1 MTTRKYFSSAF
12 LIDQRINSKLEQV
25 QSLRELATKATTT
38 LSDMPKGGSRNVTRM
53 SDIIAKMVDLEAEIN
68 REIDTLVDLKADIGL
83 KINTLSDA
91 RHRTVLE
98 LRYLCYKP
106 WNEIAD
112 TLGIEIHYA
121 YKLHAEA
128 IKKIALRE

>member
-1 MTTRKYFSSAF
+1 MTTKEYFSSAF
-12 LIDQRINSKLEQV
+12 LIDQRINSKIEQV

-38 LSDMPKGGSRNVTRM
+38 LTDMPKAGSLNVTRM
-53 SDIIAKMVDLEAEIN
+53 SDIVAKIVGLEDEIS
-68 REIDTLVDLKADIGL
+68 REIDTLVDLKADIGM
-83 KINTLSDA
+83 KISTLSDA
-91 RHRTVLE
+91 RQRTVLE

-128 IKKIALRE
+128 IKIIALQE